1 MMTNEPLSAE
11 KALDW
16 GLVSDVFDDDKL
28 MTEAKTLAA
37 KLADGPT
44 YALHMTRQAVD
55 ESVDND
61 FKTLFRR
68 ELEINAELRDCY
80 DSREGVAA
88 FLEKRQAVFKGE

>member
-1 MMTNEPLSAE
+1 
-11 KALDW
+11 
-16 GLVSDVFDDDKL
+16 
-28 MTEAKTLAA
+28 
-37 KLADGPT
+37 
-44 YALHMTRQAVD
+44 MTRQAVD